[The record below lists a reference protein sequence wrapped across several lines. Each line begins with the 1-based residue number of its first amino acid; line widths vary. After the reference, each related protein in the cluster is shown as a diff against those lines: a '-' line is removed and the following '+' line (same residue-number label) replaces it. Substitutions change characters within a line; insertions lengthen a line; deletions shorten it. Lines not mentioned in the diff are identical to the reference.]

1 MLLPFSSEEY
11 QIPVC
16 IADLPAHDF
25 QVTPDTL
32 TEEVVAVLEEHPD
45 VSGVLVVEQR
55 KLRGFLT
62 RLKLF
67 ERLGHRYGIELF
79 MRKPIASLLAAMQ
92 YQATVLPGNLRVD
105 EAVHRALARPLRD
118 MYDPVVVELPN
129 GMYRILDV
137 TVLVLAQS
145 RTLASVSNVVGKL
158 GQLDAMIYQQS
169 EEKDILQRMLR
180 LLGQVVPYH
189 QAHVFAQK
197 DGQLMLIAHHGLSN
211 DRIDPNEI
219 QANPIYEMMVNHRQG
234 ISLPDTRRV
243 PAWQGLEGLG
253 EPVSWLGLPFFDEDG
268 RFTGF
273 LALGRNVESPFTPD
287 EKQTCQAFAQR
298 ILKALART
306 RQQAQITD
314 DFFPLSNEALEW
326 AELES
331 ALQ

>member
-1 MLLPFSSEEY
+1 MLLPFSSEEF

-25 QVTPDTL
+25 QVTPETL
-32 TEEVVAVLEEHPD
+32 TEQVVAVLEESPD
-45 VSGVLVVEQR
+45 LSGVLVVEGR

-79 MRKPIASLLAAMQ
+79 LRKPIASLLAAMQ

-105 EAVHRALARPLRD
+105 EAVRRALERPLRD

-129 GMYRILDV
+129 GAYRILDV

-145 RTLASVSNVVGKL
+145 RTLANVSNVVGKL
-158 GQLDAMIYQQS
+158 GQLDALIYQEG

-197 DGQLMLIAHHGLSN
+197 DGQLVLAARHGQGEET
-211 DRIDPNEI
+211 IDPAI
-219 QANPIYEMMVNHRQG
+219 LQANPIYEMMVNHRQG

-253 EPVSWLGLPFFDEDG
+253 QPVSWLGLPFFEEDG
-268 RFTGF
+268 PFAGF

-298 ILKALART
+298 MLKTLT
-306 RQQAQITD
+306 RKRRQAQTSD
-314 DFFPLSNEALEW
+314 EFFPLTEEALQW

-331 ALQ
+331 AV

>member
-1 MLLPFSSEEY
+1 MLLPFSHEEY

-25 QVTPDTL
+25 QVTPETL
-32 TEEVVAVLEEHPD
+32 TEEVVAVLEEYPNL
-45 VSGVLVVEQR
+45 SGVLVVEGR
-55 KLRGFLT
+55 NLHGFLT

-79 MRKPIASLLAAMQ
+79 MRKPIANLMAAMQ

-105 EAVHRALARPLRD
+105 EAVRRALERPLRD
-118 MYDPVVVELPN
+118 MYDPVVVKLPN

-137 TVLVLAQS
+137 TVLILAQS
-145 RTLASVSNVVGKL
+145 RTIANLSNVVGKL
-158 GQLDAMIYQQS
+158 GQLDALIHQEG
-169 EEKDILQRMLR
+169 EEQDILQRMLH

-189 QAHVFAQK
+189 QAHIFAQK
-197 DGQLMLIAHHGLSN
+197 DGQLVLAAWQGQGNH
-211 DRIDPNEI
+211 RIDTAI
-219 QANPIYEMMVNHRQG
+219 LQANPIYEMMVNYRQG

-253 EPVSWLGLPFFDEDG
+253 QVVSWLGLPFFEENG
-268 RFTGF
+268 LFAGF
-273 LALGRNVESPFTPD
+273 LALGRNIESPFTPE

-298 ILKALART
+298 MLKTLTRK
-306 RQQAQITD
+306 RQQTQTNN
-314 DFFPLSNEALEW
+314 DFFPLSGEALEW